1 MRIKH
6 FAGYGC
12 VNATKIK
19 HVKTG
24 ENTKRIVIKVVGN
37 HERGIYRNDYYDIY
51 NWLVKRF
58 CKDCSN
64 YNNIYHIGT
73 YFDSINI
80 DNINTDICI
89 YTIDYFCN
97 NI

>member
-19 HVKTG
+19 DIKTG
-24 ENTKRIVIKVVGN
+24 ENTRRLVVKVWGN

-58 CKDCSN
+58 TKLCSDYRKI
-64 YNNIYHIGT
+64 YNIGT
-73 YFDSINI
+73 YFDSIYI
-80 DNINTDICI
+80 GDCDTEICI
-89 YTIDYFCN
+89 YTIDY
-97 NI
+97 IA